1 MISES
6 EEEGWIK
13 LPSPPTASP
22 NEFEPSGAFGICLRN
37 LPPSPLA
44 DSRNLSD
51 EAETLLPPLEVSS
64 SKCFVFNLSSALQ

>member
-1 MISES
+1 MISGS

-22 NEFEPSGAFGICLRN
+22 NEFKPSGAFGICLRN

-44 DSRNLSD
+44 DSSNLSD
-51 EAETLLPPLEVSS
+51 EAETLLPPLEVSYMTQ
-64 SKCFVFNLSSALQ
+64 VPANVL